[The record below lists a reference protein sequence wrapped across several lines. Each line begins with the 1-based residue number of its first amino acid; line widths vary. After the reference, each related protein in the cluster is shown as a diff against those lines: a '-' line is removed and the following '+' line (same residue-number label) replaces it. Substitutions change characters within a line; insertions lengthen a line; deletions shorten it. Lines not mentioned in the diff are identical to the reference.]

1 MGKRRWVSAFK
12 WRQFAG
18 EVILWAVRWYCR
30 YGISCGFR
38 RCRSVIPR
46 SCRSLFRHDVARL
59 GVLLVFGFWR
69 EASCGSILYGG
80 SRSSSSQAVA
90 GEIDAMGVVDEAVE
104 DGISVGRVADDLVP
118 FVDRDLAGKEG

>member
-1 MGKRRWVSAFK
+1 VFRPSKSK
-12 WRQFAG
+12 
-18 EVILWAVRWYCR
+18 VRPN
-30 YGISCGFR
+30 CGFR

-118 FVDRDLAGKEG
+118 FVDWDLAGKEG